1 MKTMIKAGLRS
12 LAALA
17 IFFITLTVAH
27 GQTPAQTDVLTIS
40 PLKDQMKYIEEKTR
54 IYENFRAVRE
64 DMFQKLIKNV
74 SDTLSASEKKIFIL
88 NSRTSDLNTT
98 IDSLRSGMRTI
109 KTSLDEMTRTKNR
122 IRMFGI
128 EVNKITYNTIAS
140 LIIGGLIAVLA
151 IGFIAFKRNVI
162 TTSLTKK
169 ELQDLKNEFEA
180 YKKSSRETREK
191 MSMDHF
197 NEIRKLKGG

>member
-1 MKTMIKAGLRS
+1 MIKSGIKS
-12 LAALA
+12 IVALA
-17 IFFITLTVAH
+17 IFFITLTVAQ
-27 GQTPAQTDVLTIS
+27 GQTPVQTDVLSTS
-40 PLKDQMKYIEEKTR
+40 PLKDQMKFIEEKTR

-74 SDTLSASEKKIFIL
+74 SDTLAASEKKIYIL
-88 NSRTSDLNTT
+88 NSRTSDLNVT
-98 IDSLRSGMRTI
+98 IDSLRSGLRTM
-109 KTSLDEMTRTKNR
+109 KTGLDEMTRTKNR

-162 TTSLTKK
+162 TTSQTKK

-180 YKKSSRETREK
+180 YKKSSREAREK

>member
-1 MKTMIKAGLRS
+1 MKKIIRSGLKFIS
-12 LAALA
+12 IIA
-17 IFFITLTVAH
+17 ISFITIVITK
-27 GQTPAQTDVLTIS
+27 GQSPAPTDVLTSS
-40 PLKDQMKYIEEKTR
+40 PLKDQMKFIEEKTR

-74 SDTLSASEKKIFIL
+74 SDTLSASEKKIL
-88 NSRTSDLNTT
+88 MLTSRTSDLNNT
-98 IDSLRSGMRTI
+98 IDSLRSGLNTV
-109 KTSLDEMTRTKNR
+109 KTNLNEMTLTKNR

-128 EVNKITYNTIAS
+128 EVNKITYNTTVSI
-140 LIIGGLIAVLA
+140 IIGGLIVVLA
-151 IGFIAFKRNVI
+151 LGFLAFKRNVT
-162 TTSLTKK
+162 TTSQTNK

-180 YKKSSRETREK
+180 YKKSSREAREK

>member
-17 IFFITLTVAH
+17 IFFISFTLAP
-27 GQTPAQTDVLTIS
+27 GQTSAQTDVLSSS
-40 PLKDQMKYIEEKTR
+40 PLKDQMKFIEEKTR

-109 KTSLDEMTRTKNR
+109 KTNLDEMTRTKNR

-180 YKKSSRETREK
+180 YKKSSREAREK

-197 NEIRKLKGG
+197 NEIRRLKGG

>member
-1 MKTMIKAGLRS
+1 MIKTGFKT

-17 IFFITLTVAH
+17 IFFITLTVAQ
-27 GQTPAQTDVLTIS
+27 GQTTTQTDVLSTS
-40 PLKDQMKYIEEKTR
+40 PLKDQMKFIEEKTR

-74 SDTLSASEKKIFIL
+74 SDTLASSEKKIMIL
-88 NSRTSDLNTT
+88 NSTTSDLNTT
-98 IDSLRSGMRTI
+98 IDSLRSGLRTI
-109 KTSLDEMTRTKNR
+109 KTNLDEMTRTKNR

-151 IGFIAFKRNVI
+151 IGFFAFKRNVI
-162 TTSLTKK
+162 TTSQTKK

-180 YKKSSRETREK
+180 YKKSSREAREK

>member
-1 MKTMIKAGLRS
+1 MIKSGFKT
-12 LAALA
+12 LATLA
-17 IFFITLTVAH
+17 IFFTTLALTQ
-27 GQTPAQTDVLTIS
+27 GQTSPQTDVLSTS
-40 PLKDQMKYIEEKTR
+40 PLKDQMKFIEEKTR

-74 SDTLSASEKKIFIL
+74 SDTLASSEKKIMIL
-88 NSRTSDLNTT
+88 NSRTTDLNTT
-98 IDSLRSGMRTI
+98 IDSLRSGLRTI
-109 KTSLDEMTRTKNR
+109 KTNLDEMTRTKNR

-128 EVNKITYNTIAS
+128 EVNKITYNTTVSI
-140 LIIGGLIAVLA
+140 IIGGLIAVLA
-151 IGFIAFKRNVI
+151 LGFIAFKRNV
-162 TTSLTKK
+162 TTTTQTNK

-180 YKKSSRETREK
+180 YKKSSREAREK